1 MSYGTALCRITEEE
15 ELSTHLL
22 HASKIG
28 YGRDVCEAESTLG
41 GSKITNG
48 WSRAGESTA
57 GVRMDAT

>member
-1 MSYGTALCRITEEE
+1 MERPMPYLSMTEEE

-28 YGRDVCEAESTLG
+28 YGKTRHDGRDVCEAESTLG

-48 WSRAGESTA
+48 WW
-57 GVRMDAT
+57 

>member
-1 MSYGTALCRITEEE
+1 MERPMPYLSMAEEE

-28 YGRDVCEAESTLG
+28 YGKTRHDVMFGRDVCEAESTLG

-48 WSRAGESTA
+48 WW
-57 GVRMDAT
+57 